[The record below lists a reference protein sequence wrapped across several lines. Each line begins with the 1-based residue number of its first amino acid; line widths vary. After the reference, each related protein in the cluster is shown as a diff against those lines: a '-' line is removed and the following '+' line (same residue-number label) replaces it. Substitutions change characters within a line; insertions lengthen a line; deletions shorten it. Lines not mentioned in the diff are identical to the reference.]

1 MRLKWGAVGVF
12 ILLILTPA
20 GRGAAQEA
28 EGPSDATPTPIDA
41 ILSPPPTETPTVQSP
56 PVPSAPPPPTPEP
69 PVSLPPAP
77 LPSPAAEVTAT
88 PAPAPIHVVPRI
100 ARTPPRNTAK
110 LVELL
115 SPLTEWGPSIE
126 DVLQEGMDRFPVKGQ
141 SYYSDDWLAAR
152 YNPTFHLHRGVD
164 IFADFGTPV
173 RAPTAGVVTRIASA
187 GPGGNSV
194 TILGGDDT
202 TYYFAHLSSA
212 AEGLE
217 VGQSVELGTLL
228 GYVGNT
234 GNASGG
240 LPHLHFEIREN
251 GTAIPPKPIIDGWL
265 DQAELAAGDFI
276 EAQRLVLE
284 LER

>member
-1 MRLKWGAVGVF
+1 M
-12 ILLILTPA
+12 
-20 GRGAAQEA
+20 AQEA
-28 EGPSDATPTPIDA
+28 DGPSDATATPIDA
-41 ILSPPPTETPTVQSP
+41 ILSPPPTPTVPSP
-56 PVPSAPPPPTPEP
+56 PAPSTPAPATPEP
-69 PVSLPPAP
+69 LAP
-77 LPSPAAEVTAT
+77 LPPEPLPPPVTEATAT
-88 PAPAPIHVVPRI
+88 PAPAPVYVVPRI
-100 ARTPPRNTAK
+100 ERTPPRDTSK

-115 SPLTEWGPSIE
+115 SPLTEWGLSIE
-126 DVLQEGMDRFPVKGQ
+126 DVLQEGMDRFPVKGP
-141 SYYSDDWLAAR
+141 SHYSDDWLAAR

-173 RAPTAGVVTRIASA
+173 RATTAGVVTRIAGT

-194 TILGGDDT
+194 TVLGGDDT
-202 TYYFAHLSSA
+202 TYYFAHLLSP
-212 AEGLE
+212 AEGLA

-240 LPHLHFEIREN
+240 APHLHFEVREN
-251 GTAIPPKPIIDGWL
+251 GVAVPPKPIIDGWL
-265 DQAELAAGDFI
+265 DQAEAAAPDFI